1 MDENDDILKEL
12 LSELNDNSVDTL
24 FSEKVVSKIDS
35 IKIHKANR
43 KEAVKPVMV
52 ITSVIIAFVAMI
64 YIILAVYFKIDIIAK
79 MEGLSGNFVL
89 PDFQSLSNIW
99 QNGGA
104 LWFMIGVNALILL
117 ILQSFLSKKLSHYN
131 ETKSMSSSENSPL
144 KA

>member
-12 LSELNDNSVDTL
+12 LSELNDSSVDTL
-24 FSEKVVSKIDS
+24 FSERVVSKIDS
-35 IKIHKANR
+35 IKTHKANR

-64 YIILAVYFKIDIIAK
+64 YVILAVYFKIDIIAK

-89 PDFQSLSNIW
+89 PDFQSLANIW

-104 LWFMIGVNALILL
+104 LWFMIGANALILL
-117 ILQSFLSKKLSHYN
+117 LLQSYLSKKISRYN
-131 ETKSMSSSENSPL
+131 DTKSISSSESSRL